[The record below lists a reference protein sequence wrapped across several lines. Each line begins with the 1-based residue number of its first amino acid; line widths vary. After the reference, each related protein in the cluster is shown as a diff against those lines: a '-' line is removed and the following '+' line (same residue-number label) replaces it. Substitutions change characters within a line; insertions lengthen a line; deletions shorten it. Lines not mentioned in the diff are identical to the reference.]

1 MRSAPT
7 WTGYSASMSPYRP
20 KPWTVACAV
29 LSAGLTLSACTSDE
43 PSTTAGTPEF
53 SNPTEITNQFLPLAD
68 RGRWIYEGTRDG
80 ERYLIEVAVTPAT
93 RTVEWEGNSTETMVV
108 RRRQLVEGLLIQ
120 EALVLYAQDDDGG
133 VWSFGQDVKNFE
145 EGELAGDDGSRLAG
159 EGGVEPLLVISG
171 DPQDGQA
178 FSGEDVLGLDD
189 VERHEVVSLEERVET
204 PDGPVETG
212 VVVATVQSGG
222 AKNEERI
229 FVPEIG
235 LVLARGDEGEL
246 SLDRRLPQDAE
257 SAATETFS
265 APTTVDNPYFGVTGV
280 DYRLYLGEDEGE
292 PLRIEV
298 ALTGKTKAIEWEGG
312 TTETVESQFIATSE
326 RDLLEIAVDWFA
338 QDDEGN
344 VWYFGEN
351 VWNYEEGRV
360 ANMGGTWIAGGDGPP
375 GLIMPGEPALG
386 QRFNPEDIPGLV
398 FETVEVEE
406 VDGTFTLPSGEQLTD
421 VLVLHEVL
429 DDASEEFKEYGPG
442 YGNLTTDAPP
452 VERVDIVYALP
463 NDAVG
468 SAVSEELGRML
479 AELRAI
485 STEGAGAID
494 KVREALDA
502 FTSQDDPVPDV
513 LVELAGEQLASL
525 DEALGSSDR
534 EEARMAALDLEHT
547 VLDLVRLYET
557 ERPVDLD
564 VLDLHARRM
573 LAAVTAEDMVAA
585 STAAALAK
593 GVAERNATSLGSKA
607 AEAAV
612 AADEAAEDEDLA
624 AIAEAA
630 SGLRAALSG

>member
-1 MRSAPT
+1 M
-7 WTGYSASMSPYRP
+7 
-20 KPWTVACAV
+20 VACAV
-29 LSAGLTLSACTSDE
+29 VTAGLTLAACTSDE
-43 PSTTAGTPEF
+43 PSSTGGTPAF

-68 RGRWIYEGTRDG
+68 RGRWIYDGTRES

-93 RTVEWEGNSTETMVV
+93 RTVEWEGNSIETMVV
-108 RRRQLVEGLLIQ
+108 RRRQLVGGLLLQ

-133 VWSFGQDVKNFE
+133 VWSLGQDVKNFE
-145 EGELAGDDGSRLAG
+145 EGELVGDEGSRLAG
-159 EGGVEPLLVISG
+159 ADGAEPLLVIPG
-171 DPQDGQA
+171 EPQDGQT
-178 FSGEDVLGLDD
+178 FSGEDVLGLDV
-189 VERHEVVSLEERVET
+189 VERREIVALNERVNT
-204 PDGPVETG
+204 PDGPVDTG
-212 VVVATVQSGG
+212 VVVASLQPGG
-222 AKNEERI
+222 DKAEERI
-229 FVPEIG
+229 FVPEVG
-235 LVLARGDEGEL
+235 LTLARGDDGEL
-246 SLDRRLPQDAE
+246 SLATRLPQDAE
-257 SAATETFS
+257 SAAAETFS
-265 APTTVDNPYFGVTGV
+265 VPTTVDNPYFGVAGV
-280 DYRLYLGEDEGE
+280 VYRLYLGEDEGE

-298 ALTGKTKAIEWEGG
+298 ALTGRTKTIEWEGG
-312 TTETVESQFIATSE
+312 TTDTVESQFIATSE

-360 ANMGGTWIAGGDGPP
+360 ANMGGTWIAGEDGPP

-386 QRFNPEDIPGLV
+386 QRFNPENIPGLV
-398 FETVEVEE
+398 FETVEVQE
-406 VDGTFTLPSGEQLTD
+406 VDGTFTLPSGEELTD

-468 SAVSEELGRML
+468 SPAPPEIGRML
-479 AELRAI
+479 TELRAI
-485 STEGAGAID
+485 STEGAGGVD
-494 KVREALDA
+494 RVREALDA
-502 FTSQDDPVPDV
+502 FTSRGDAVPEV
-513 LVELAGEQLASL
+513 LVELAGELLDSL

-547 VLDLVRLYET
+547 VLDLARLYQT
-557 ERPVDLD
+557 GRPIDLD

-573 LAAVTAEDMVAA
+573 LAAAAAEDMVAA

-593 GVAERNATSLGSKA
+593 GVAERNATSLGDGA

-612 AADEAAEDEDLA
+612 AADGAAEEEDLA

-630 SGLRAALSG
+630 SELRAAVSG

>member
-1 MRSAPT
+1 
-7 WTGYSASMSPYRP
+7 MSRYGK
-20 KPWTVACAV
+20 KPWAVACAV
-29 LSAGLTLSACTSDE
+29 VTAGLTLSACTSDE

-573 LAAVTAEDMVAA
+573 LAAVTAEDMAAA

-630 SGLRAALSG
+630 SGLQAALSG